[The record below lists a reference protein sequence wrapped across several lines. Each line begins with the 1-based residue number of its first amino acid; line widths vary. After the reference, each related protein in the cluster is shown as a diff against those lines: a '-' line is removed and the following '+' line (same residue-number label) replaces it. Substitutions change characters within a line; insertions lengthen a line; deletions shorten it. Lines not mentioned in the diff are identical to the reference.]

1 MEILIYLFFKRIGE
15 EFISLIQLVH
25 TVSTECG
32 HVERHAACGGDLLG
46 CGEAE
51 GMEDTGGAEQA
62 DGERIGLL
70 FRFPFAGKLLDARIL
85 CIFEVMTEEDV
96 AELMGKGEAADGDG
110 LGIVVYDDPIAAVG
124 EGSAFFLPRELMDEA
139 IADDVDIGSAG
150 NAKNVYGKAGDVEI

>member
-1 MEILIYLFFKRIGE
+1 
-15 EFISLIQLVH
+15 
-25 TVSTECG
+25 
-32 HVERHAACGGDLLG
+32 
-46 CGEAE
+46 
-51 GMEDTGGAEQA
+51 MEDTGGAEQA